1 MWHPSSF
8 VPSFMMSRVLQV
20 WQLDRAGQQ
29 AERIGMEAEDAR
41 CHLLYGKE
49 RVTIAREGGL
59 MLTEERD
66 VRREGCETITVP
78 PSPEICEKRVNKGN
92 PNPLE

>member
-1 MWHPSSF
+1 
-8 VPSFMMSRVLQV
+8 
-20 WQLDRAGQQ
+20 
-29 AERIGMEAEDAR
+29 MEAEDAR

-78 PSPEICEKRVNKGN
+78 PSPEICEKRVNEGN
-92 PNPLE
+92 PNPLELLIFNGAVATKERATTARESWFMLTEE